1 MTKTPAS
8 AALLFAL
15 CAHWLP
21 VQAQPVY
28 RCGGSYSNQPCPG
41 GVVVPTEDPRSAAQ
55 RAQTDAATKRDAQTA
70 QAMEKERLKQEAV
83 PAQATIP
90 ASTPQPVAS
99 EPETIVARAR
109 AKAKSKA
116 KDMARARARARAVK
130 PELFTAVEPKKP
142 HEPAGPSGQKTAK
155 MKAAKAAKTSKKAA
169 A

>member
-1 MTKTPAS
+1 MTKTTAS

-55 RAQTDAATKRDAQTA
+55 RAQTDAATKRDAQSA

-90 ASTPQPVAS
+90 ASAPQPVAS
-99 EPETIVARAR
+99 EPEKIVARAR
-109 AKAKSKA
+109 AKAKPKA
-116 KDMARARARARAVK
+116 KDMARARSKAVK

-142 HEPAGPSGQKTAK
+142 HEPAGPSGRKSAKMKTAK
-155 MKAAKAAKTSKKAA
+155 ASKTSKKAA